1 MRPAK
6 STYSFLFALIL
17 LSYAGQVKAQIQ
29 LKYAGRFSTGF
40 YDRGAAEISA
50 FDNQSKRLFVTSGAD
65 TSLRIVNIS
74 NPSNPVQIA
83 RVSIAPYGIDLTSV
97 AARNGLIAVSVID
110 SAGKTANCKV
120 VFFDPNGNFL
130 SQVRVGANPD
140 MVVFTPDGKKLL
152 VANEG
157 EPNSDYTIDR
167 EGSVSIINLAGGAAS
182 LTQANVQTAG
192 FTQFNTQT
200 LDARIRI
207 TGKIQ
212 SGGSFLRNS
221 TVAEDLEPEYITIS
235 DDGKTAWVTCQE
247 NNCIATLNI
256 DNAVIT
262 SLSALGYKNHNLS
275 GNGLDAS
282 DQSSGVNI
290 ANYPVFGMYMPDAI
304 AHYKVGNTTYLLTA
318 NEGDARADWGAANNE
333 EIRVGSSSYVL
344 DTVKFGGAANV
355 AALKANTSLGRLNVS
370 RNWGDFNNDGRY
382 DSIFCFG
389 ARSFSIWNAST
400 GALVW
405 DSKDELEQRTLAA
418 YPNFFNVSST
428 NNTFK
433 NRSDDKG
440 PETEAVT
447 VARIFDSTYAF
458 VGLER
463 IGGIMVYNVTNPNAP
478 YFVQYINTR
487 NFSVTPSLANLSS
500 VGDLSVEGLIFI
512 PRHQSP
518 TGKDLV
524 VASHEIS
531 GTVAVFEVTTRSAFQ
546 MQVLHS
552 SDMESGLDATTDAPN
567 YAAILDKLEDE
578 HTNTLILS
586 SGDNYIPGPFLF
598 SGEDAALQT
607 PLRNTATSY
616 FSGATSGLRAA
627 LGRADIAMMNI
638 MGFNASV
645 FGNHEFDLGTAEIN
659 SMIGVDIR
667 SSGADKRWIG
677 AQFPYLS
684 ANLNFSNDASI
695 SYLYTAQRLQD
706 TAFRTN
712 PNITANAQKR
722 GIAPSTIIVRNGE
735 RIGVVGAT
743 TQILAKISS
752 PGATTITGPQV
763 DDMPALA
770 AILQPTIDS
779 LRFAEGINKIVLL
792 AHLQQLANE
801 EALAGLLKGVDI
813 IIAGGSHTVCADA
826 NDRLRAGMPATRTYP
841 ILKTDADGQPI
852 ALLNMASEW
861 KYLGRFVCD
870 FDSTGRLITSTL
882 DNTIN
887 GAYATDSAG
896 VTALYGTYADGFVT
910 GSKGAL
916 VRQLTT
922 ATHNVITAKDGLLF
936 GKSNVFLEGRR
947 NAVRTEETNL
957 GNVSSDANLWMARR
971 YDPAVKISIK
981 NGGGI
986 RSAVGEVFAVGS
998 NVQLLPTAPNTSA
1011 GKNRGDISRL
1021 DIENSLRFNNRL
1033 SIVSVNAAGLKRL
1046 IEHGISTTRPGAT
1059 PGQFPQ
1065 VGGLAFS
1072 YDTTKATGN
1081 KLWSMVTIDSLGN
1094 RMDTIVRNG
1103 VLYGDTSKIYKVVTL
1118 DFLAGGGDGYPFV
1131 ANSFNRVNLDTAVKD
1146 SMVARFAGNGTE
1158 QDAFAEFMLARHTA
1172 IPYNVR
1178 DTSIV
1183 GDKRIQLLN
1192 AREDDIFPETNP
1204 AITIAQARS
1213 LAAPKLVRTRGVI
1226 TRAWGRFIYIQDAT
1240 GAIGVRQASGAMV
1253 DAITNGTLTEGDS
1266 VEVIGPRNEFNNYA
1280 QIQLNSGA
1288 YTGANTVIKLASGI
1302 AVVPVDVTIKQLN
1315 ESGEQFESRLIRLTK
1330 LETSVAGQFTASTNY
1345 TVWKKGNQADVIT
1358 LRVISAADTEIDD
1371 APALRIPNGTFT
1383 FEGVLAQFCSSP
1395 ANACTT
1401 GYQLYAVRKK
1411 DVAADLSA
1419 YQLATPVNNARVET
1433 QQNGTASVRF
1443 HWENGN
1449 GTSYKW
1455 MLTGINGTYSNP
1467 LLVAVSDNSAKDTL
1481 YSTTTGALDQWLAS
1495 QGLTKGDSIQ
1505 VRWTAFAYLKG
1516 DSLKAATNNLIWL
1529 VRQREVRNFSLLTPP
1544 NNARIEVQNGD
1555 NTNLSVTWQ
1564 NAGPAARYVWLLD
1577 IPTGNFGNPLVRFN
1591 SDNNGLATQL
1601 TLVSGNVSTLLG
1613 TLGVAQGDSI
1623 NLKWTV
1629 RAIDGTVD
1637 SIQATQSFNV
1647 KFVRKVGFV
1656 GLSEQTQQHLVVYPN
1671 PFREELHIVT
1681 ATDEAIAFEVYD
1693 LRGAVMLKGNLQK
1706 EVKVNTSSLKPG
1718 VYFLKTSTTQGSS
1731 VHKVV
1736 KE

>member
-1 MRPAK
+1 MI
-6 STYSFLFALIL
+6 ALMLIS
-17 LSYAGQVKAQIQ
+17 LSGQVKAQIQ
-29 LKYAGRFSTGF
+29 LKFAGRFSTGF

-74 NPSNPVQIA
+74 NPANPIQIA
-83 RVSIAPYGIDLTSV
+83 RISIAPYGIDLTSV
-97 AARNGLIAVSVID
+97 AAKNGLIAVAVID
-110 SAGKTANCKV
+110 STGKTANCKV
-120 VFFDPNGNFL
+120 VFFDPNGNFI
-130 SQVRVGANPD
+130 SQVRVGSNPD
-140 MVVFTPDGKKLL
+140 MVAFTPDGKKLL

-167 EGSVSIINLAGGAAS
+167 EGSVSIINLANGAAS

-192 FTQFNTQT
+192 FTQFNSQT
-200 LDARIRI
+200 LDPRIRI

-247 NNCIATLNI
+247 NNCIATLDV
-256 DNAVIT
+256 DNATFT
-262 SLSALGYKNHNLS
+262 SLNALGYKNHNLS

-282 DQSSGVNI
+282 DQATGVNI

-304 AHYKVGNTTYLLTA
+304 AQYKVGNTTYLVTA

-344 DTVKFGGAANV
+344 DTVKFGGATNV
-355 AALKANTSLGRLNVS
+355 AAIKANTALGRLNIS

-389 ARSFSIWNAST
+389 ARSFTIWNAST

-418 YPNFFNVSST
+418 FPASFNVSST
-428 NNTFK
+428 NNTLK

-440 PETEAVT
+440 PEPEAVT

-463 IGGIMVYNVTNPNAP
+463 IGGIMVYNITNPNAP

-500 VGDLSVEGLIFI
+500 VGDLSVEGLLFI
-512 PRHQSP
+512 PRNQSP

-578 HTNTLILS
+578 HSNTLILS

-598 SGEDAALQT
+598 SGEDASLQT
-607 PLRNTATSY
+607 PLRNTASSY

-627 LGRADIAMMNI
+627 LGRTDIAMMNI

-667 SSGADKRWIG
+667 SNGADKRWIG

-684 ANLNFSNDASI
+684 ANLNFSNDANI
-695 SYLYTAQRLQD
+695 SYLFTSQRLQD

-743 TQILAKISS
+743 TQILAKIAS
-752 PGATTITGPQV
+752 PGATTVVGPQV

-779 LRFAEGINKIVLL
+779 LRFAEGINKIILL

-826 NDRLRAGMPATRTYP
+826 NDRLRAGMPASRTYP
-841 ILKTDADGQPI
+841 ILKTDADGQPV

-896 VTALYGTYADGFVT
+896 VTALYGSYAQGFVS

-916 VRQLTT
+916 VRQLTA
-922 ATHNVITAKDGLLF
+922 ATQSVITSKDGLLF

-957 GNVSSDANLWMARR
+957 GNISSDANLWMAKR

-986 RSAVGEVFAVGS
+986 RSAVGEVFAVG
-998 NVQLLPTAPNTSA
+998 NTVQLLPTSPNPAT
-1011 GKNRGDISRL
+1011 GKNRGDVSRL

-1046 IEHGISTTRPGAT
+1046 MEHGISATRPGAT

-1081 KLWSMVTIDSLGN
+1081 KIWSMVTIDSLGN

-1103 VLYGDTSKIYKVVTL
+1103 VLFGDTSKIYKVVTL

-1131 ANSFNRVNLDTAVKD
+1131 ANSFNRINLDTAVKD
-1146 SMVARFAGNGTE
+1146 SMAARFAGNGTE
-1158 QDAFAEFMLARHTA
+1158 QDAFAEYMLARHATS
-1172 IPYNVR
+1172 PYNVR

-1204 AITIAQARS
+1204 AITIAQARA
-1213 LAAPKLVRTRGVI
+1213 LVAPKLVRTRGVI

-1253 DAITNGTLTEGDS
+1253 DAIANGSLTEGDS

-1302 AVVPVDVTIKQLN
+1302 AVTPVDVTIKQLN

-1330 LETSVAGQFTASTNY
+1330 LETSVAGQFTPSTNY
-1345 TVWKKGNQADVIT
+1345 TVWRQGNQSDVIT
-1358 LRVISAADTEIDD
+1358 LRVISAADTELDD
-1371 APALRIPNGTFT
+1371 APATRIPNGTFT
-1383 FEGVLAQFCSSP
+1383 FEGILAQFCSSP
-1395 ANACTT
+1395 ANGCTT
-1401 GYQLYAVRKK
+1401 GYQLYGVRKK
-1411 DVAADLSA
+1411 DIAPDLST
-1419 YQLATPVNNARVET
+1419 YQLSTPGNNARVVT
-1433 QQNGTASVRF
+1433 QQNAINSIRF

-1449 GTSYKW
+1449 GTTYKW
-1455 MLTGINGTYSNP
+1455 MITGINGTYTNP
-1467 LLVAVSDNSAKDTL
+1467 LLAAQSDNSGKDTL
-1481 YSTTTGALDQWLAS
+1481 YTTTSGILDQWLAA
-1495 QGLTKGDSIQ
+1495 QGVKKGDSLQ
-1505 VRWTAFAYLKG
+1505 LRWTVYAYLKG
-1516 DSLKAATNNLIWL
+1516 DSLKAATNNLIWMI
-1529 VRQREVRNFSLLTPP
+1529 RQREVSEFSLLTPP

-1555 NTNLSVTWQ
+1555 NTPLTITWQ
-1564 NAGPAARYVWLLD
+1564 NAGTSARYVWLLD
-1577 IPTGNFGNPLVRFN
+1577 VPAGNFSNPLLRFN
-1591 SDNNGLATQL
+1591 SDNNGVAAQL
-1601 TLVSGNVSTLLG
+1601 TLVSGNVSNLLG

-1629 RAIDGTVD
+1629 RALDGTVD
-1637 SIQATQSFNV
+1637 SVQAKQTYNV

-1656 GLSEQTQQHLVVYPN
+1656 GLAEMQEDHLQVYPN
-1671 PFREELHIVT
+1671 PFRNELRIISET
-1681 ATDEAIAFEVYD
+1681 EDETSYELYD
-1693 LRGAVMLKGNLQK
+1693 LRGSLIRHGSFSKELVMQTAALL
-1706 EVKVNTSSLKPG
+1706 PG
-1718 VYFLKTSTTQGSS
+1718 VYLLKTVNAYGTSTR
-1731 VHKVV
+1731 KIV